1 MTDLRY
7 NISFYYQMNILPNFE
22 LGLLF
27 LPIPFERSCQ
37 NSKISFEIHNMKH
50 IDKSIG
56 ITC

>member
-22 LGLLF
+22 LGLLL
-27 LPIPFERSCQ
+27 LPILFERSCQ
-37 NSKISFEIHNMKH
+37 NFKISFEIHTMKH